1 MKFDLHIHSKYSGDS
16 KCEPR
21 DIIKTAENRELDGI
35 SILDHNS
42 IKGYEKAQKVDTDL
56 IIVPGMEVSTP
67 NGHII
72 AMGLREEIGKQSSI
86 SEAIDRIRDRGALAI
101 AAHPHRFWSGIG
113 EKNVLKN
120 EWDGIDG
127 QNGRGWGFRNRQ
139 ARALAERL
147 GLPIIG
153 GSDSHRLKTIGKAAF
168 TKMEGVETW
177 EDVIKKME
185 KGETEVGG
193 EDRTFTQTFFYVR
206 RAISGYV
213 MRGFESI

>member
-16 KCEPR
+16 KSETH
-21 DIIKTAENRELDGI
+21 DIIKTAEKRGMDGI

-67 NGHII
+67 DGHII

-86 SEAIDRIRDRGALAI
+86 SEAIDRIRERGALAI
-101 AAHPHRFWSGIG
+101 AAHPYRFWSGIG

-147 GLPIIG
+147 GLPVIG
-153 GSDSHRLKTIGKAAF
+153 GSDSHRLKTIGKAF
-168 TKMEGVETW
+168 TIIGEADTW
-177 EDVIKKME
+177 EDVIQNIE
-185 KGETEVGG
+185 KGKTKIGG
-193 EDRTFTQTFFYVR
+193 EDRTFRQTFFYIR
-206 RAISGYV
+206 RAIAGYV

>member
-16 KCEPR
+16 KSEIH
-21 DIIKTAENRELDGI
+21 DIIKTAEKRGMDGI

-42 IKGYEKAQKVDTDL
+42 IKGYEKAEKVDTDI

-67 NGHII
+67 DGHII

-86 SEAIDRIRDRGALAI
+86 SEAIDRIRERGALAI
-101 AAHPHRFWSGIG
+101 AAHPYRYWSGIG
-113 EKNVLKN
+113 EKNVLEN
-120 EWDGIDG
+120 DWDGIDG
-127 QNGRGWGFRNRQ
+127 QNGRGWGYRNRQ

-147 GLPIIG
+147 DLPVIG
-153 GSDSHRLKTIGKAAF
+153 GSDSHRMKTIGKAF
-168 TKMEGVETW
+168 TKIEGVETW
-177 EDVIKKME
+177 EDVIKKTE

-193 EDRTFTQTFFYVR
+193 EDRTFTQTFFYIR